1 MRNSTGNLS
10 SSTWP
15 HAYLRYHASPRC
27 IAFDQKQKDGWAI
40 LLKAIKIEMPLAVI
54 KNARSQV
61 PYLSEKFMN
70 SFPPSY
76 NYSILLP
83 FEIFTGTK

>member
-1 MRNSTGNLS
+1 MPTFDTMPVLV
-10 SSTWP
+10 
-15 HAYLRYHASPRC
+15 ACL
-27 IAFDQKQKDGWAI
+27 AFDQKKKDGRAI
-40 LLKAIKIEMPLAVI
+40 LLKAIKNEMPLAVI
-54 KNARSQV
+54 KNARSPD
-61 PYLSEKFMN
+61 PYASEKFIN